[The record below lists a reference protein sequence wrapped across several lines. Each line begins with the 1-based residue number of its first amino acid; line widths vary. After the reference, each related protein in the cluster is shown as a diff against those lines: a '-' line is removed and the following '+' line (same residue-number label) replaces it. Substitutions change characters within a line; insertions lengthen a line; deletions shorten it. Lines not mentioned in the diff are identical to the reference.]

1 MSLLEYD
8 SPLNEII
15 GKTIDIIIVS
25 LLWFICCLPIVTVGA
40 STTAL
45 YYTVVKSIRKSRGY
59 AIKNFFHA
67 FRSNFISSTVLW
79 LFYGIMTVLLYIC
92 FVFAS
97 AIRISGLQNLMNIVY
112 MFISFIVLGMGCFSF
127 PVLSRCHMKCSKII
141 QFSFGLLIKHFP
153 SALVMVLIVIT
164 AVGIMWFVPILVS
177 CIPAIATM
185 FFSLLSEKVMRRY
198 TPENEKG
205 WYTEK

>member
-15 GKTIDIIIVS
+15 GKTIDIIVLS
-25 LLWFICCLPIVTVGA
+25 ALWFICCLPIITIGA

-45 YYTVVKSIRKSRGY
+45 YYAAVKSIRKGRGY
-59 AIKNFFHA
+59 TIKNFFHA
-67 FRSNFISSTVLW
+67 FRGNLQQATLLW
-79 LFYGIMTVLLYIC
+79 LFYGLMAVLLYIC
-92 FVFAS
+92 FIFAS
-97 AIRISGLQNLMNIVY
+97 VIQIPELQKLLNIVY
-112 MFISFIVLGMGCFSF
+112 MFISFVVLGMGCFSF
-127 PVLSRCHMKCSKII
+127 PVLSRCSMNCTTNIR
-141 QFSFGLLIKHFP
+141 FSFGLLIRHFP
-153 SALVMVLIVIT
+153 FALLMVVIVVL
-164 AVGIMWFVPILVS
+164 AVCVMWFVPILVF

-185 FFSLLSEKVMRRY
+185 IFSLLSEKIMRKY